1 MTKNLTLYTIHPEA
15 EKGAGHLKNK
25 ERLFTMKAYLDIL
38 KNCLENGTM
47 SDNRT
52 GIPTIRIPWGAT
64 FEHNMEAGFPL
75 LTTKKMGLKNIATE
89 LEFFVKGY
97 TDKKWLQDRKCHI
110 WDEWS
115 NIDCWTPIYEQKRKE
130 LCQNGC
136 LSQETDKQAKNEA
149 MFEGRD
155 LGPIYG
161 WQWRHFGGKYIW
173 KPENPLENY
182 KTRKPGV
189 DQLAKTIATA
199 KKDPNN
205 RRLIVSAWNPV
216 DQSKM
221 ALPPCHIMHQILI
234 HNGKLNLIWT
244 QRSCDMFLGV
254 PYNIA
259 SYALLLMLYAKEL
272 GYKPGVLRG
281 ELHDVHIYENHI
293 DQVKEQLSREPYELP
308 TVEIP
313 DKNWNGMLNWSAK
326 DGFILKDYVCHEAIK
341 GEVAR

>member
-1 MTKNLTLYTIHPEA
+1 
-15 EKGAGHLKNK
+15 
-25 ERLFTMKAYLDIL
+25 MKAYLDIL
-38 KNCLENGTM
+38 ENCLNNGTK

-64 FEHNMEAGFPL
+64 FQHDMSTGFPL

-89 LEFFVKGY
+89 LEFFIKGY
-97 TDKKWLQDRKCHI
+97 TDKKWLQDRNCHI

-115 NIDCWTPIYEQKRKE
+115 NPGVWEPIYD
-130 LCQNGC
+130 
-136 LSQETDKQAKNEA
+136 ETLANLQHNYEGPLTPKLINLDDKTKTDLKNVIMSA
-149 MFEGRD
+149 TRD

-161 WQWRHFGGKYIW
+161 WQWRHFGSTYIW
-173 KPENPLENY
+173 NPDNPDKNHSNTYRLG
-182 KTRKPGV
+182 K
-189 DQLAKTIATA
+189 DQLTNVIETA

-205 RRLIVSAWNPV
+205 RRLIVSAWNPT
-216 DQSKM
+216 DQDRM

-244 QRSCDMFLGV
+244 QRSCDMFLGI

-259 SYALLLMLYAKEL
+259 SYALLLLLYAKEL
-272 GYKPGVLRG
+272 GYKPGILRG

-293 DQVKEQLSREPYELP
+293 PQVKEQLSRKPYKLP

-313 DKNWNGMLNWSAK
+313 DENWNGLLNWSAEK
-326 DGFILKDYVCHEAIK
+326 GFRLKDYICHEKLTGA
-341 GEVAR
+341 VAR